1 MESRYEL
8 ELAKLRS
15 HERHMAYIYRLRWG
29 GLALAA
35 FTICIGAV
43 MTFAGL
49 QGSFDWAF
57 QAPSSLSAKLT
68 NASPG
73 IVFATVGLLIGLL
86 TVIQKPVNYDTGYDG
101 DHLGSSITI
110 RDKGPPPSKTTK
122 SRRASRGASI
132 FIGR

>member
-15 HERHMAYIYRLRWG
+15 HERHMSYIYRLRWG

-35 FTICIGAV
+35 LTICIGAV

-86 TVIQKPVNYDTGYDG
+86 TVIQKPVNYDTGFVDG
-101 DHLGSSITI
+101 DHYGGGRIFG
-110 RDKGPPPSKTTK
+110 RDTPTSPKTRSK
-122 SRRASRGASI
+122 RRGASI
-132 FIGR
+132 TLGE